1 MNKIVKSTFIYTL
14 GSLLPKIGAFIF
26 LPIYLEYLAPEEYG
40 IVSSL
45 LIVNT
50 VLLTIYSLSLPRALY
65 RIYYDYK
72 DNADRKVLIGTIIIS
87 VAVIA
92 AALLGLTALFGD
104 VFRRI
109 YESIPFYPFF
119 FYSTLT
125 CFFLV
130 LQEIPA
136 IVLRIGERATAF
148 VSVNVSMFFVKSAI
162 ILLFVVWLKKGA
174 VGYLQADLIGTALF
188 CPVYYFM
195 IRKDI
200 SWKWRWDVCK
210 NALVFSLPILPGMLA
225 SWVLNLSDRIFI
237 EHYFSTRE
245 VGVYSLGYQIAGLI
259 LIFSLAFKS
268 AYDPYFYKLAN
279 SEDQVTARKKLYK
292 TNHVFLLV
300 ILLSCFAIAFF
311 AKEGIVLFFD
321 ERYKEAY
328 RIIPIISVAYLLSQV
343 NGLLNVM
350 IYQQKKTKVVMY
362 ITLISSVMSIALNFV
377 LIPRIGIYGAAWST
391 VGSFFLVFLASYAYA
406 RRTYFIPFNWMLL
419 GSIGISLSLV
429 FVLFYVIDLENSYL
443 SLLLKLLALAAISLL
458 FFYRYRETFY
468 SILRRK

>member
-1 MNKIVKSTFIYTL
+1 L

-50 VLLTIYSLSLPRALY
+50 VLLTVYSLSLPRALY

-72 DNADRKVLIGTIIIS
+72 DPSEKKVLIGTIIIS

-92 AALLGLTALFGD
+92 AAMLGLTALFGD

-136 IVLRIGERATAF
+136 IVLRIQERAGTF

-162 ILLFVVWLKKGA
+162 ILLFVVWMRKGA

-188 CPVYYFM
+188 CPIYYFV
-195 IRKDI
+195 IRKYVT
-200 SWKWRWDVCK
+200 WKWRWDVCR
-210 NALVFSLPILPGMLA
+210 NALLFSLPILPGMLA
-225 SWVLNLSDRIFI
+225 SWVLNLSDRIFL
-237 EHYFSTRE
+237 EHYFSTKE
-245 VGVYSLGYQIAGLI
+245 VGIYSLGYQIAGLI

-268 AYDPYFYKLAN
+268 AYDPYFYRIAN
-279 SEDQVTARKKLYK
+279 SEDQEAARKKLYK

-321 ERYKEAY
+321 ERYLEAY
-328 RIIPIISVAYLLSQV
+328 RIIPVISLAYLLSQA
-343 NGLLNVM
+343 NGLLYVM
-350 IYQQKKTKVVMY
+350 IYQQKKTKIVMY
-362 ITLISSVMSIALNFV
+362 ITLISSAMSIALNFV
-377 LIPRIGIYGAAWST
+377 LIPLIGIYGAAWST
-391 VGSFFLVFLASYAYA
+391 VASFFLVFLSSYYYA
-406 RRTYFIPFNWMLL
+406 RRTYFIPFNWMQL
-419 GSIGISLSLV
+419 GTIAVVMSVV
-429 FVLFYVIDLENSYL
+429 FVLFYLIDFENIYL
-443 SLLLKLLALAAISLL
+443 SLLFKLLTLTGLSLM
-458 FFYRYRETFY
+458 FFYRYRETFNT
-468 SILRRK
+468 ILRRK

>member
-1 MNKIVKSTFIYTL
+1 VNKIVKGTFIYTL

-50 VLLTIYSLSLPRALY
+50 VLITIYSLSLPRALY

-72 DNADRKVLIGTIIIS
+72 ETGDRKVLIGTIIIT

-92 AALLGLTALFGD
+92 AALLGLTCLFGD
-104 VFRRI
+104 IFRRI

-136 IVLRIGERATAF
+136 IVLRIEERPAAF

-162 ILLFVVWLKKGA
+162 ILLFVVWMGKGA
-174 VGYLQADLIGTALF
+174 TGYLQADLIGTALF

-195 IRKDI
+195 IRKNI
-200 SWKWRWDVCK
+200 TWKWRWDVCK
-210 NALVFSLPILPGMLA
+210 NALLFSLPILPGMLA

-259 LIFSLAFKS
+259 LIFSLAFRS
-268 AYDPYFYKLAN
+268 AYDPYFYRIAN
-279 SEDQVTARKKLYK
+279 SEDQGAARKKLYK

-300 ILLSCFAIAFF
+300 ILLSCFSIAFF

-321 ERYKEAY
+321 DRYKEAH
-328 RIIPIISVAYLLSQV
+328 RIIPIISLAYLLSQA

-350 IYQQKKTKVVMY
+350 IYQQKKTKIVMY
-362 ITLISSVMSIALNFV
+362 ITLVSSAMSIALNFL
-377 LIPRIGIYGAAWST
+377 LIPLIGIYGAAWST
-391 VGSFFLVFLASYAYA
+391 VLSFFLVFLSTYYYA
-406 RRTYFIPFNWMLL
+406 RKTYFIPFNWMQLGTVGILL
-419 GSIGISLSLV
+419 AIV
-429 FVLFYVIDLENSYL
+429 FALFYLIGFENIYL
-443 SLLLKLLALAAISLL
+443 SLILKLLSLAAIALV
-458 FFYRYRETFY
+458 FFYRYKETFY
-468 SILRRK
+468 TIVRRK